1 MIYGY
6 ARCSTDETRQ
16 DVKRQERE
24 LKEMGVDV
32 SHIFCEYES
41 GTKRDRRELG
51 RLLDTVKNGD
61 TIIATELS
69 RITRSTKDLIE
80 IIEIA
85 KEKHLKLVLGS
96 FEADCS
102 GESLDPMTEGMLKM
116 MGVFAE
122 LERNLI
128 SERVKSGMKNAA
140 AKGRKIGRPNT
151 TLDDIPSRFMK
162 SYPLY
167 EKRKINQSELARL
180 TELSRNSVRKYIKLM
195 EEEKDSLRMENQRV

>member
-24 LKEMGVDV
+24 LQNLGVDA
-32 SHIFCEYES
+32 SHIFCEYGS
-41 GTKRDRRELG
+41 ATKRDRRELG
-51 RLLDTVKNGD
+51 RLLDTVESGE

-85 KEKHLKLVLGS
+85 KTKRLRLVLGS

-102 GESLDPMTEGMLKM
+102 GESLDPMMEGMLKM

-122 LERNLI
+122 LERNMI

-140 AKGRKIGRPNT
+140 AKGHKIGCPKT
-151 TLDDIPSRFMK
+151 TIENIPARFLK

-167 EKRKINQSELARL
+167 EKRKINQSELARISG
-180 TELSRNSVRKYIKLM
+180 LSRNSVRKYIKLM
-195 EEEKDSLRMENQRV
+195 EEEKR

>member
-1 MIYGY
+1 MVYGY

-24 LKEMGVDV
+24 LQNLGVDA
-32 SHIFCEYES
+32 SCIFCEYES
-41 GTKRDRRELG
+41 ATKRDRRELG

-122 LERNLI
+122 LERNMI
-128 SERVKSGMKNAA
+128 SERVKSGMRNAA
-140 AKGRKIGRPNT
+140 AKGHKIGRPKT
-151 TLDDIPSRFMK
+151 TIENIPARFLK

-167 EKRKINQSELARL
+167 EKRKINQSELARI
-180 TELSRNSVRKYIKLM
+180 TGLSRGSVRKYIRLM
-195 EEEKDSLRMENQRV
+195 EEEKR

>member
-24 LKEMGVDV
+24 LQNLGVDA
-32 SHIFCEYES
+32 SHIFCEYGS
-41 GTKRDRRELG
+41 ATKRDRRELG
-51 RLLDTVKNGD
+51 RLLDTVESGD

-85 KEKHLKLVLGS
+85 KTKRLRLVLGS

-102 GESLDPMTEGMLKM
+102 GESLDPMMEGMLKM

-122 LERNLI
+122 LERNMI

-140 AKGRKIGRPNT
+140 AKGHKIGCPKT
-151 TLDDIPSRFMK
+151 TIENIPARFLK

-167 EKRKINQSELARL
+167 EKRKINQSELARISG
-180 TELSRNSVRKYIKLM
+180 LSRNSVRKYIKLM
-195 EEEKDSLRMENQRV
+195 EEEKR

>member
-1 MIYGY
+1 MSIMIYGY
-6 ARCSTDETRQ
+6 ARCSTDESRQ

-24 LKEMGVDV
+24 LKEMGVDASCV
-32 SHIFCEYES
+32 FCEYQS
-41 GTKRDRRELG
+41 GTKRDRRELE
-51 RLLDTVKNGD
+51 RLLNTVASGD
-61 TIIATELS
+61 TIVATELS

-102 GESLDPMTEGMLKM
+102 GENLDPMTEGMLKM

-140 AKGRKIGRPNT
+140 AKGRKIGRPKT

-180 TELSRNSVRKYIKLM
+180 TGLSRNSVRKYIKLM
-195 EEEKDSLRMENQRV
+195 EEEKKIA

>member
-24 LKEMGVDV
+24 LKEMGVDA
-32 SHIFCEYES
+32 SYIFCEYES
-41 GTKRDRRELG
+41 GTKRDRRELE
-51 RLLDTVKNGD
+51 RLLNTVASGD
-61 TIIATELS
+61 TIVATELS

-102 GESLDPMTEGMLKM
+102 GENLDPMTEGMLKM

-128 SERVKSGMKNAA
+128 SERVKSGMRNAA
-140 AKGRKIGRPNT
+140 AKGRKIGRPKT

-162 SYPLY
+162 SYSLY
-167 EKRKINQSELARL
+167 EKHKINQSELARL
-180 TELSRNSVRKYIKLM
+180 TGLSRNSIRKYIKLM
-195 EEEKDSLRMENQRV
+195 EEEKR

>member
-16 DVKRQERE
+16 DIKRQERE
-24 LKEMGVDV
+24 LQNLGVDA

-41 GTKRDRRELG
+41 GTKRDRRELV
-51 RLLDTVKNGD
+51 RLLDTVKSGD

-85 KEKHLKLVLGS
+85 KEKHLKLIFGS

-122 LERNLI
+122 LERNMI
-128 SERVKSGMKNAA
+128 SERVKSGMRNAA
-140 AKGRKIGRPNT
+140 AKGRKIGRPKT

-167 EKRKINQSELARL
+167 
-180 TELSRNSVRKYIKLM
+180 
-195 EEEKDSLRMENQRV
+195 

>member
-1 MIYGY
+1 MVYGY

-24 LKEMGVDV
+24 LKEMGVDA

-41 GTKRDRRELG
+41 ATKRDRRELG

-122 LERNLI
+122 LERNMI
-128 SERVKSGMKNAA
+128 SERVKSGMRNAA
-140 AKGRKIGRPNT
+140 AKGHKIGRPKT
-151 TLDDIPSRFMK
+151 TIENIPSRFMK

-167 EKRKINQSELARL
+167 EKRKINQSELARISG
-180 TELSRNSVRKYIKLM
+180 LSRGSVRKYIRLM
-195 EEEKDSLRMENQRV
+195 EEEKEIA

>member
-24 LKEMGVDV
+24 LKEMGVDA
-32 SHIFCEYES
+32 SYIFCEYES
-41 GTKRDRRELG
+41 GTKRDRRELE
-51 RLLDTVKNGD
+51 RLLNTVASGD
-61 TIIATELS
+61 TIVATELS

-85 KEKHLKLVLGS
+85 KEKHLKLIFGN

-140 AKGRKIGRPNT
+140 AKGRKIGRPKT

-180 TELSRNSVRKYIKLM
+180 TGLSRNSVRKYIKLM
-195 EEEKDSLRMENQRV
+195 EEEKKIA